1 MVGGGREGV
10 AGRFHA
16 GGGDGEGVL
25 EDVVLGF
32 SEGGSLNVLRY
43 SSKMVM

>member
-16 GGGDGEGVL
+16 GGGDEGVL
-25 EDVVLGF
+25 EDDVLGF
-32 SEGGSLNVLRY
+32 SEGGSLDVLRY
-43 SSKMVM
+43 SSKMIM